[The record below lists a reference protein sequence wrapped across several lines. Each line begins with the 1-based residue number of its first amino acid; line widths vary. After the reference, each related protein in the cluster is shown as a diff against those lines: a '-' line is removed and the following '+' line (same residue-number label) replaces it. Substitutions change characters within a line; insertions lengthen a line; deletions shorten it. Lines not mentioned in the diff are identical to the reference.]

1 MATPDLPHLIE
12 ELNDAVDKNRKA
24 AVKLDDSI
32 SAGNKILKRK
42 TLFIII
48 TLCSVILDITLT
60 AWLAYSAV
68 NLSDL
73 QDAGDKRTDQIS
85 ALTDSQRKNICNM
98 DYLFNQSLQQV
109 IENRGAGS
117 LTAIQQQF
125 IDISKGTRVDLNC
138 PDSLIK

>member
-1 MATPDLPHLIE
+1 MATPDLPHLIK
-12 ELNDAVDKNRKA
+12 ELNDAVDKNRIEA
-24 AVKLDDSI
+24 TKLDTAI

-42 TLFIII
+42 TIFIII
-48 TLCSVILDITLT
+48 TLCSVVLDIFLT
-60 AWLAYSAV
+60 VWLATSAIH
-68 NLSDL
+68 LSNL
-73 QDAGDKRTDQIS
+73 QDAGDRRTDQIS